1 MVITPQERLK
11 RLMKAQ
17 LDKQCLYYYMKYE
30 FLNFNIIINFKLDK
44 LDKKAENDR
53 LERRKIEQRERKEEF
68 DKLSRLYGFRFCF
81 TFSFFLTIYF
91 FE

>member
-30 FLNFNIIINFKLDK
+30 FLNFNIINFKLDK

-68 DKLSRLYGFRFCF
+68 DKLSRLYGFRFF
-81 TFSFFLTIYF
+81 LHSVFF
-91 FE
+91 